1 MNGRVGDGI
10 RRVSEVNVSL
20 DGGRRIDRVACCVFL
35 DDDAGDDEVLER
47 EG

>member
-1 MNGRVGDGI
+1 MDGRVGDGV

-20 DGGRRIDRVACCVFL
+20 VGGRRIDRVACCAFL
-35 DDDAGDDEVLER
+35 DDDAGDLEVLER